1 MMEDWLRVM
10 LDWEPVRRGRNF
22 ITETSQPGPIVFFEK
37 LENILKTEVVSI
49 FWVEGLSQ
57 LSYAINNS
65 MTLAE
70 IQEWIERDTGIK
82 RQHQLL
88 ILPRGQ
94 CADPEK
100 GARQLLALEESTMT
114 VCLFSKCDDCSNHRL
129 SEGYPEFME
138 IMLSN
143 PRKNIDY
150 RLQKRM
156 WGQSLFFINHQ
167 TSLHRKLLHA
177 LKIHWYWQLVKLF
190 SLREKFLLIVAFS
203 SF

>member
-10 LDWEPVRRGRNF
+10 LDWEPVRRGRNC
-22 ITETSQPGPIVFFEK
+22 IMETSQPGPVVVFEK

-49 FWVEGLSQ
+49 FWVEGLSH
-57 LSYAINNS
+57 LSYAINNI

-114 VCLFSKCDDCSNHRL
+114 VCLFSKCDDCSNHRF
-129 SEGYPEFME
+129 SENYPELME
-138 IMLSN
+138 VMLSN
-143 PRKNIDY
+143 PRKPIEY

-156 WGQSLFFINHQ
+156 WAQSLFFINHQ
-167 TSLHRKLLHA
+167 TSIHRQLLHA
-177 LKIHWYWQLVKLF
+177 LKIHWY
-190 SLREKFLLIVAFS
+190 
-203 SF
+203 